1 MKNKIVLLLMITAL
15 VAAFFIFDLNR
26 YLSLA
31 YLKESRA
38 QFASFYTKNTIL
50 SIAVYMLAY
59 IVITALSLP
68 GAAIMTL
75 AGGAMF
81 GFAVGVIAV
90 SFASTIGASLA
101 FLTSRYILRNWV
113 ERKMGDRLATIN
125 AGIEKEGGFYLFSL
139 RLIPVFPFWI
149 INLLMGLTRMKLAT
163 FYWVSQAGMLA
174 GTMVYV
180 NAGKE
185 LGKINSLSG
194 ILSPGLIAS
203 FIVLGLFPLGMKK
216 AISIYR
222 SRFRKEVEVKSESR
236 DDPQGKP

>member
-1 MKNKIVLLLMITAL
+1 MVKKILLLLIIIAL

-31 YLKESRA
+31 FLKESRV
-38 QFASFYTKNTIL
+38 QFASFYAENTIL
-50 SIAVYMLAY
+50 AIAVYMLVY
-59 IVITALSLP
+59 IVVTALSLP

-81 GFAVGVIAV
+81 GFVIGVIAV
-90 SFASTIGASLA
+90 SFASAIGASLA
-101 FLTSRYILRNWV
+101 FLASRYLLRNWV
-113 ERKMGDRLATIN
+113 EKKLGDRLATIN
-125 AGIEKEGGFYLFSL
+125 AGIEKEGGLYLFSL

-149 INLLMGLTRMKLAT
+149 INLLMGLTRMDLVT
-163 FYWVSQAGMLA
+163 FYWVSQVGMLA

-194 ILSPGLIAS
+194 ILSPGLIVS
-203 FIVLGLFPLGMKK
+203 FIILGLFPLGMKK
-216 AISIYR
+216 AMNIYR
-222 SRFRKEVEVKSESR
+222 SRFHKEGKVKFE
-236 DDPQGKP
+236 

>member
-1 MKNKIVLLLMITAL
+1 MIKKTLLFLFITVL

-31 YLKESRA
+31 YLKESRL
-38 QFASFYTKNTIL
+38 QFASFYTENTIL
-50 SIAVYMLAY
+50 TIAVYILVY
-59 IVITALSLP
+59 IVVTALSLP
-68 GAAIMTL
+68 GATIMTL

-81 GFAVGVIAV
+81 GFVIGVIAV

-101 FLTSRYILRNWV
+101 FLVSRYLLRSWV
-113 ERKMGDRLATIN
+113 EKKLGDRLATIN
-125 AGIEKEGGFYLFSL
+125 AGIEKEGGLYLFSL

-149 INLLMGLTRMKLAT
+149 INLLMGLTKMRLIT
-163 FYWVSQAGMLA
+163 FYWVSQVGMLA

-185 LGKINSLSG
+185 LGKINSPSG
-194 ILSPGLIAS
+194 ILSPGLITS

-216 AISIYR
+216 AMNIYR
-222 SRFRKEVEVKSESR
+222 SRFRKEGEVKSE
-236 DDPQGKP
+236 

>member
-1 MKNKIVLLLMITAL
+1 MIKKILLLLFITAL

-26 YLSLA
+26 YLSLT

-38 QFASFYTKNTIL
+38 QFASFYAGNTIL
-50 SIAVYMLAY
+50 TIAVYVLVY

-75 AGGAMF
+75 AGGAIF
-81 GFAVGVIAV
+81 GFVIGVITV
-90 SFASTIGASLA
+90 SFASSIGASLA
-101 FLTSRYILRNWV
+101 FLASRYLLRNWV
-113 ERKMGDRLATIN
+113 EKKLGGKLATIN
-125 AGIEKEGGFYLFSL
+125 AGIEKEGELYLLSL

-149 INLLMGLTRMKLAT
+149 INLLMGLTRMKLIT
-163 FYWVSQAGMLA
+163 FYWVSQVGMLA

-194 ILSPGLIAS
+194 ILSPGLIVS
-203 FIVLGLFPLGMKK
+203 FIILGLFPLGMKK
-216 AISIYR
+216 VMNIFR
-222 SRFRKEVEVKSESR
+222 TRFRKEDKVKSE
-236 DDPQGKP
+236 